1 MQHQAGNH
9 SEEPEELT
17 MNTMARDK
25 ARRPEDITTLFVQ
38 RLNDRDADGM
48 AELYA
53 PDAVMA
59 YPAGQ
64 TTVGRDAIRAVLAQ
78 LAAHASLPVPQ
89 EESLPAVRY
98 GDLALTSSP
107 SKDGTGVRVQV
118 TQRQPDGSWLRVI
131 DRPESRPQPA
141 S

>member
-1 MQHQAGNH
+1 VDTTTREKART
-9 SEEPEELT
+9 PEE
-17 MNTMARDK
+17 
-25 ARRPEDITTLFVQ
+25 ITTLFVE
-38 RLNDRDADGM
+38 RLNERDAGGM

-53 PDAVMA
+53 RDAVMA

-78 LAAHASLPVPQ
+78 LAGHASLPVPQ

-107 SKDGTGVRVQV
+107 SRDGTGVRVQV

-131 DRPESRPQPA
+131 DRPESHPP
-141 S
+141 SVS

>member
-1 MQHQAGNH
+1 
-9 SEEPEELT
+9 
-17 MNTMARDK
+17 MATTTRQK
-25 ARRPEDITTLFVQ
+25 ARTPEDITTLFVQ
-38 RLNDRDADGM
+38 RLNERDADGM

-59 YPAGQ
+59 FPPGQ

-78 LAAHASLPVPQ
+78 FAAHAQLPVPQ
-89 EESLPAVRY
+89 EESLPAIRY
-98 GDLALTSSP
+98 DDLALTSTP

-118 TQRQPDGSWLRVI
+118 TRQQPDGSWLRVI
-131 DRPESRPQPA
+131 DRPESRQQSA

>member
-1 MQHQAGNH
+1 MTSSAGQKART
-9 SEEPEELT
+9 PEE
-17 MNTMARDK
+17 
-25 ARRPEDITTLFVQ
+25 ISTLFVQ

-59 YPAGQ
+59 YPPGQ
-64 TTVGRDAIRAVLAQ
+64 TTVGRDAIRAVLAEF
-78 LAAHASLPVPQ
+78 AAHARLPVPP
-89 EESLPAVRY
+89 EESLPAIGY
-98 GDLALTSSP
+98 GNLALTSTP

-118 TQRQPDGSWLRVI
+118 TQRQSDGSWLRII
-131 DRPESRPQPA
+131 DQPESHPQSRSQDRPQPA

>member
-1 MQHQAGNH
+1 MTTSLRQKAQT
-9 SEEPEELT
+9 PEE
-17 MNTMARDK
+17 
-25 ARRPEDITTLFVQ
+25 ITDLFVQ
-38 RLNDRDADGM
+38 RLNERDADGM

-59 YPAGQ
+59 YPPGQ

-89 EESLPAVRY
+89 EDSLPAVRY

-131 DRPESRPQPA
+131 DRPESHPQSA